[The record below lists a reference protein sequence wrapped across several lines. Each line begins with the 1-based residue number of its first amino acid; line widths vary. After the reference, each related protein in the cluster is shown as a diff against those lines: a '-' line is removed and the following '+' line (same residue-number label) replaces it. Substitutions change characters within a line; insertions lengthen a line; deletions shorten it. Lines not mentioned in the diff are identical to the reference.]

1 MSMWQR
7 KKIQTVPW
15 PPLILYLE
23 SNDSPVKG
31 ILLCFCFGLIFNVLD
46 AQIVVKEQPEV
57 ALIMEHFIKIGKEE
71 PYFDGWRVKII
82 STTDRR
88 QLEAVRRK
96 FERMYPEINY
106 VLGHESPYYSLTV
119 GSFEDRIALEPDLN
133 KYKKDFPSS
142 IPFRDKIM
150 KTELFD
156 KPDASY

>member
-1 MSMWQR
+1 M
-7 KKIQTVPW
+7 KG
-15 PPLILYLE
+15 LILCL
-23 SNDSPVKG
+23 
-31 ILLCFCFGLIFNVLD
+31 CFGLFSSLLS

-71 PYFDGWRVKII
+71 PYIDGWRVKII

-88 QLEAVRRK
+88 ELEAVRRK

-119 GSFEDRIALEPDLN
+119 GSFEDRIALEPDLVR
-133 KYKKDFPSS
+133 YKTDFPSS

-156 KPDASY
+156 KSDASY